1 MDPKAVDEITANGNP
16 RNPGRRRLLKAG
28 AAAGPLVLTLRGGG
42 GWVGSGTRCD
52 KDKWGQ
58 TVEKTKLSEAC
69 LVSLG
74 YKPGTGS
81 PPTKWW

>member
-1 MDPKAVDEITANGNP
+1 MDPNAVNDDMADSTPQNA
-16 RNPGRRRLLKAG
+16 GRRRLLKAG

-52 KDKWGQ
+52 RDKFGK
-58 TVEKTKLSEAC
+58 TVDKTKLSEAC

-74 YKPGTGS
+74 YKS
-81 PPTKWW
+81 NNQHW

>member
-1 MDPKAVDEITANGNP
+1 MEPKVDDQNATGNP
-16 RNPGRRRLLKAG
+16 QDPGRRRLLKAG

-52 KDKWGQ
+52 KDKWG
-58 TVEKTKLSEAC
+58 KTIDKKKLSEAC

-74 YKPGTGS
+74 YKPGK
-81 PPTKWW
+81 PNW

>member
-1 MDPKAVDEITANGNP
+1 MDPKAVNENAEIGNP
-16 RNPGRRRLLKAG
+16 QDPGRRRLLKAG

-52 KDKWGQ
+52 KDKWGK
-58 TVEKTKLSEAC
+58 TVDKKKLSEAC

-74 YKPGTGS
+74 YKSKTGS
-81 PPTKWW
+81 SWPNW